1 MGTKS
6 SALFNALDAASNAP
20 DASAIAG
27 RVRVLTGNIA
37 LATGDL
43 DASDIVKLAPIP
55 SNAVPLSIVFF
66 NDELDASANT
76 LAIDVGLYDQDGNV
90 EHVDAFA
97 DGDTSL
103 RAAVTAGTELICQ
116 DGADAIALYST
127 RIWEWAGRTE
137 DDHKFHDICI
147 TFTGAG
153 DTAGDL
159 AFKITYVVD

>member
-20 DASAIAG
+20 DATAIAG

-37 LATGDL
+37 LETGDIG
-43 DASDIVKLAPIP
+43 ANDIVKLAPIP

-66 NDELDASANT
+66 NDDLDSGTT
-76 LAIDVGLYDQDGNV
+76 LEADVGLYDQDGNV

-103 RAAVTAGTELICQ
+103 RGAVTAGTELICQ
-116 DGADAIALYST
+116 DGVDAVALYSK
-127 RIWEWAGRTE
+127 RIWEWAGLSA
-137 DDHKFHDICI
+137 DDFKFHDICI

>member
-37 LATGDL
+37 LASGDL
-43 DASDIVKLAPIP
+43 DSGDIIKLAPIP
-55 SNAVPLSIVFF
+55 SNAVPLSIVLF
-66 NDELDASANT
+66 NDDLDSGTT
-76 LAIDVGLYDQDGNV
+76 LEADVGLYDQDGNV

-103 RAAVTAGTELICQ
+103 RGPVTAGTELICQ
-116 DGADAIALYST
+116 DGADAVALYSK
-127 RIWEWAGRTE
+127 RIWEWAGLTA
-137 DDHKFHDICI
+137 DDFKFHDICI
-147 TFTGAG
+147 TFTAAG
-153 DTAGDL
+153 DTGGDL
-159 AFKITYVVD
+159 AFKILYVVD